1 MDVALAIPSLPLRR
15 CHRDDILNS
24 VDARRSIAH
33 VEHIFDAEVHD
44 LFKHQ
49 ERVGKDELRR
59 VQLSEDSV
67 RVHAAKSRV
76 QPIITVVLGEGSLTE
91 RPRMVRSLILVSFTL
106 FLVLVTMLCLAAV
119 IFEATQELVIVH
131 VRLEMGR

>member
-1 MDVALAIPSLPLRR
+1 M
-15 CHRDDILNS
+15 
-24 VDARRSIAH
+24 
-33 VEHIFDAEVHD
+33 
-44 LFKHQ
+44 
-49 ERVGKDELRR
+49 
-59 VQLSEDSV
+59 QLSEDSV

-119 IFEATQELVIVH
+119 LFEATQELVIVH